1 MQYSNIRQ
9 SFRNEA
15 VAHIEYCCWQNYD
28 LWIEWACLEH
38 RRTVTKKALANG
50 GMSWTN
56 LVDDRS
62 GLILW
67 CCWSARSIVSPVTYS
82 SVGPLS
88 GYPFNRPSSMELCTA
103 TRVLVLFTFLQ
114 FSSVWI
120 GYNCLFTEVSLF
132 STTTVCLHLTPA
144 NLVLGAERNYCIKYT
159 KRCWLTDKIFMNKV
173 WYWPLP
179 IVISAVISILKT
191 ISFNSK

>member
-82 SVGPLS
+82 NVDSKTMVHYRGIPLTDHLRWN
-88 GYPFNRPSSMELCTA
+88 YVPRPEFYSRFYNFHQYELVIIA
-103 TRVLVLFTFLQ
+103 YLPR
-114 FSSVWI
+114 
-120 GYNCLFTEVSLF
+120 SLYLALPHCAYTWLPQTSYLERKEITVF
-132 STTTVCLHLTPA
+132 STRSGV
-144 NLVLGAERNYCIKYT
+144 
-159 KRCWLTDKIFMNKV
+159 D
-173 WYWPLP
+173 
-179 IVISAVISILKT
+179 
-191 ISFNSK
+191 

>member
-82 SVGPLS
+82 SVDSKTMVHYRGIPLTS
-88 GYPFNRPSSMELCTA
+88 LMELCTA

-120 GYNCLFTEVSLF
+120 GYNCLFTESLYLALPQCAYTWLPQTSYLERKEITVL
-132 STTTVCLHLTPA
+132 STRSGV
-144 NLVLGAERNYCIKYT
+144 
-159 KRCWLTDKIFMNKV
+159 D
-173 WYWPLP
+173 
-179 IVISAVISILKT
+179 
-191 ISFNSK
+191 